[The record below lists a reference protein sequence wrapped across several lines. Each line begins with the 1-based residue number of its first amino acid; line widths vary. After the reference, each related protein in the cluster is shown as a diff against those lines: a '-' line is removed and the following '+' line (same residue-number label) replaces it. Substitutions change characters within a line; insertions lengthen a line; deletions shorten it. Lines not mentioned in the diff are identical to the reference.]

1 MTGKKEIILS
11 QFSESDDEAYEA
23 DGDLKKKQRLSSN
36 MYKNP
41 TDIIKNIDDINEHIA
56 TDGNADDNSS
66 EIRKNAKKRAVAL
79 KKLAAEAKKYA

>member
-1 MTGKKEIILS
+1 MLS

-36 MYKNP
+36 MYETP
-41 TDIIKNIDDINEHIA
+41 TDIIKHINEINEHIA
-56 TDGNADDNSS
+56 TDGNADDYSS
-66 EIRKNAKKRAVAL
+66 EIRKHVKKRAVAL

>member
-11 QFSESDDEAYEA
+11 QFSESNDEA

-36 MYKNP
+36 MYKTP

-56 TDGNADDNSS
+56 TDGNADDYSS